1 MYVNSLFE
9 KVEMNLRYSR
19 LKKFKTKN
27 KTFLLTVKIALAWYL
42 ILLSASYLTGG
53 TSAHFTDTINAKKT
67 LSIGSWEMENP
78 DVPEEVID
86 MSKLKFPHKKTQR
99 IEACGDKLLKVNLKN
114 SGKSDMGH
122 DSRYEIYYGEKGNPK
137 NQGKK
142 LKLAENE
149 GKIKALKKG
158 ESIQLTYKTDK
169 PGVYVFVVYQTNEH
183 LKKDTVESG
192 KIIVT
197 CETEED
203 KKTKP
208 VEKEDEPSVNTK
220 ETEHPKEQ
228 VKEEKSEEKKPE
240 KAQQEKS
247 EPTKEEKTEKTPEP
261 VKEDKVKEDKKQS
274 ESKDQA
280 KQEEEK
286 VTKQEET
293 QKIQEDEK

>member
-1 MYVNSLFE
+1 M
-9 KVEMNLRYSR
+9 RYSR

-27 KTFLLTVKIALAWYL
+27 KTFLLTLKIALAWYL

-53 TSAHFTDTINAKKT
+53 TSAHFTDTINT
-67 LSIGSWEMENP
+67 ENLLSVGTWEIEET
-78 DVPEEVID
+78 DEPEEAID
-86 MSKLKFPHKKTQR
+86 ESRLKFTDKKTQR

-114 SGKSDMGH
+114 SGKSDMEH
-122 DSRYEIYYGEKGNPK
+122 DGRYEVYYGKKGNPK
-137 NQGKK
+137 NQGEK

-158 ESIQLTYKTDK
+158 ESVQLTYKTDK
-169 PGVYVFVVYQTNEH
+169 PGVYVFVAYQTNEH

-192 KIIVT
+192 KIIVS

-228 VKEEKSEEKKPE
+228 VKGEKSEEKKPE
-240 KAQQEKS
+240 KAQLEKS
-247 EPTKEEKTEKTPEP
+247 EPTKEEKTEKPPET

-274 ESKDQA
+274 ESKDQV

-293 QKIQEDEK
+293 QTNQEDEK